1 MAFATTHRDEIILA
15 YYCFNLSLTIA
26 FFVIGTIY
34 LRHRDR
40 RDQQRKEWRHF
51 AETIR
56 SGYGNLKS
64 QNILSKI
71 SEVKDTFRN
80 IKMDIEITG
89 LDILRYMIDSNFECF
104 KTTQLK
110 ALCEDLTPIFQL
122 LNTSASLTLLGTVPR
137 NIRAELGTMVTE
149 LGELILPFYKGEERA
164 TILTCLKHFASG
176 GKPKVET
183 QRRVNDLDVR
193 LEQDF
198 PYVKYLR
205 FEGTSGGI
213 LIVGNRDY
221 SKPRCFHLALNMFDE
236 PLNSL
241 HQLQFALEQT
251 NCTSDFAREL
261 RELPLNLKYSCGQSY
276 SDCDKLVIVR
286 ALHEVRVYIHLLL
299 EQREA
304 IVDEVNENIQRLKE
318 MHERVTRK
326 KRQDYELVTETCDEF
341 MKDLSFFKE
350 NLHIV

>member
-1 MAFATTHRDEIILA
+1 MAFATTHRDEITLA
-15 YYCFNLSLTIA
+15 YYCFNLSLTTA

-40 RDQQRKEWRHF
+40 RDQQRKEWRQF

-71 SEVKDTFRN
+71 SKVKETFRN

-89 LDILRYMIDSNFECF
+89 LDILRYMINSNCECF
-104 KTTQLK
+104 KTTQLE
-110 ALCEDLTPIFQL
+110 ALCEDLTPIFQM
-122 LNTSASLTLLGTVPR
+122 LNTCASLILLGTVQ
-137 NIRAELGTMVTE
+137 AELGTTVTD
-149 LGELILPFYKGEERA
+149 LGELILPFYKGEKRA

-183 QRRVNDLDVR
+183 ERRVSDVDVR

-198 PYVKYLR
+198 PYLKHLR

-213 LIVGNRDY
+213 LITGNSDY
-221 SKPRCFHLALNMFDE
+221 SEPGRFHFELNMFDK
-236 PLNSL
+236 PLDSL
-241 HQLQFALEQT
+241 YQLQFDLEEPT
-251 NCTSDFAREL
+251 CKSDFAREL
-261 RELPLNLKYSCGQSY
+261 RELPLNLKYSGQSC
-276 SDCDKLVIVR
+276 SDGDKLVVVR

-299 EQREA
+299 EKREA
-304 IVDEVNENIQRLKE
+304 IVDETNENIERLKV
-318 MHERVTRK
+318 MHERVTRI
-326 KRQDYELVTETCDEF
+326 
-341 MKDLSFFKE
+341 MNS
-350 NLHIV
+350 